1 VDQLERWGVDHLHAD
16 VSLPAP
22 CCYGVTASWPHLRRI
37 LRRAGFVC
45 DGQDEIILL
54 ARVDD
59 LPSLEES
66 PERGLTVVRRTGLLG
81 TRFSAIL
88 DDREVGFI
96 EVDADLTSG
105 GSLSR
110 LAGWADVGNLH
121 VAEQLRR
128 RGIATWLVGAA
139 SDWLRLAR
147 VDRLIAYCEPD
158 HVDEHAFLLSC
169 GWRELTRTER
179 D

>member
-1 VDQLERWGVDHLHAD
+1 V
-16 VSLPAP
+16 
-22 CCYGVTASWPHLRRI
+22 
-37 LRRAGFVC
+37 GFVH
-45 DGQDEIILL
+45 DGHEEVILL

-59 LPSLEES
+59 LPALVEPLDS
-66 PERGLTVVRRTGLLG
+66 GMTVWRRTGLLG
-81 TRFSAIL
+81 TRFSAML
-88 DDREVGFI
+88 GDREVGFI

-121 VAEQLRR
+121 VAEEMRR

-139 SDWLRLAR
+139 ADWLRLAG

-158 HVDEHAFLLSC
+158 HADEHAFLVSC

-179 D
+179 GWSRASASR